1 MSTRKK
7 MNQERETRTTEIG
20 WLLILLVVICSPTP
34 AGFLSQPFPCSLP
47 FCTSNRLRSFVF
59 QHDCLLQ
66 GGSCS
71 PLGLEMFGG
80 DPPPLFSPTCF
91 RILAHQSWLTSI
103 SFTDESHS
111 RGICFQPLPLFVF
124 SCRGVGSSSVLRFS
138 SATGI
143 CCNPAHQTGIG
154 GHPPLV
160 REHLPRMHLPRPLT
174 QPALSSH
181 DIQRRA
187 A

>member
-47 FCTSNRLRSFVF
+47 FCTSNWLRSFVF
-59 QHDCLLQ
+59 QHHCLLQ
-66 GGSCS
+66 GGSCA
-71 PLGLEMFGG
+71 PLGLETFGG

-111 RGICFQPLPLFVF
+111 RGIAF
-124 SCRGVGSSSVLRFS
+124 SLCLCLAFPAGVGSFSVLRFS

-160 REHLPRMHLPRPLT
+160 REHLPRMHLPRPLA
-174 QPALSSH
+174 QPALSSR